1 MYNLRKYAL
10 SSLIC
15 GALFMS
21 LNVLGQEIPKTEP
34 DPPKNWHQMDLKSDG
49 FYGISLN
56 QAYQFL
62 KGKKSKT
69 VIVTTIDSGID
80 TLQKDLVSILWVNP
94 KEIPGNGIDDDHN
107 GYVDDIHGW
116 NFIGGKDG
124 TNVKDDSQE
133 EARVFYKYK
142 ELFDNKNIKE

>member
-69 VIVTTIDSGID
+69 VVVTTIDSGID
-80 TLQKDLVSILWVNP
+80 TLQKDLASVLWVNP
-94 KEIPGNGIDDDHN
+94 STDDAYAGDM
-107 GYVDDIHGW
+107 HGW
-116 NFIGGKDG
+116 D
-124 TNVKDDSQE
+124 
-133 EARVFYKYK
+133 
-142 ELFDNKNIKE
+142 